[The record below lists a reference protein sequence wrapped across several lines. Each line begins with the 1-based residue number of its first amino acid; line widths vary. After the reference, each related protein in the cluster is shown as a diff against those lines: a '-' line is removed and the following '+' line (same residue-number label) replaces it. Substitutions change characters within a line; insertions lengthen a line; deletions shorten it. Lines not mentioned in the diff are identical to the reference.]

1 MTLSNSS
8 QQPTT
13 ISSSTFKAWL
23 AWFTASIFY
32 LYEMVLRVS
41 PSVMTHEL
49 TQDFQVSSTSLGVLV
64 SFYYFA
70 YVILQVPCGLIVDKF
85 GTRKIVTLSAII
97 CVLGTYM
104 FAESQ
109 TLWVAQIGRFMIGA
123 GSACAFISC
132 LKVSAEW
139 FRPHQF
145 ALVAGLSNMM
155 GTLGSTFAGRPL
167 ATLVQTYGWRPTTLM
182 LATAGIFVIL
192 MSWFCIQDS
201 PNSLVKQKKDISP
214 RLWPSLQTVITNRQ
228 IWLAA
233 VVGGFMYL
241 PISAFS
247 ELWGI
252 PFLMNTYQINCEL
265 ASTANVML
273 FLGMAVGGP
282 VAAWLAKIC
291 QNYVK
296 VMRLSALSTAVL
308 FAAIACAQ
316 WLPLNL
322 MFVLLFLAGV
332 TIGGQVLC
340 FTCAKNNTTHEISG
354 TTVAFTNAIV
364 MMSGVIFQPLL
375 GLILD
380 MAWDGKMTEAGLR
393 IYTESNYQVAIL
405 AVPICLF
412 ASWVIL
418 SWLNDSYSTEE

>member
-405 AVPICLF
+405 AVSICLF

>member
-1 MTLSNSS
+1 MTTSS
-8 QQPTT
+8 AVQRPERAP
-13 ISSSTFKAWL
+13 FKAWMVWL
-23 AWFTASIFY
+23 VASLFY

-41 PSVMTHEL
+41 PSVMTEGL
-49 TQDFQVSSTSLGVLV
+49 TQDFHVSATSLGVLV

-70 YVILQVPCGLIVDKF
+70 YVPLQVPCGLIVDKF
-85 GTRKIVTLSAII
+85 GTRKIVTLSTLI
-97 CVLGTYM
+97 CILGTYL

-109 TLWVAQIGRFMIGA
+109 NLWLAQIGRFLIGA

-167 ATLVQTYGWRPTTLM
+167 ATLVQNYGWRPTTLM
-182 LATAGIFVIL
+182 LATAGFLVAI
-192 MSWFCIQDS
+192 MSWFCIQDN
-201 PNSLVKQKKDISP
+201 PTPTEQEKHDAPK
-214 RLWPSLQTVITNRQ
+214 LWPSLQEVVKNKQ

-247 ELWGI
+247 ELWAV
-252 PFLMNTYQINCEL
+252 PFLINTYQINSEL

-273 FLGMAVGGP
+273 FLGMAIGGP
-282 VAAWLAKIC
+282 IAAWLAKYC

-296 VMRLSALSTAVL
+296 VMRLSALATAVL
-308 FAAIACAQ
+308 FTAIACAQ
-316 WLPLNL
+316 WLPLNI
-322 MFVLLFLAGV
+322 MFVILLLAGM

-340 FTCAKNNTTHEISG
+340 FTCAKNNTSHEISG

-380 MAWDGKMTEAGLR
+380 MAWDGKISAAGHR
-393 IYTESNYQVAIL
+393 IYSESNYQIAIL

-412 ASWVIL
+412 ASAFILRWVK
-418 SWLNDSYSTEE
+418 DSYSTEE

>member
-182 LATAGIFVIL
+182 LATAWIFVIL
-192 MSWFCIQDS
+192 LSWFCIQDS
-201 PNSLVKQKKDISP
+201 PNSLIKQKKDTSP
-214 RLWPSLQTVITNRQ
+214 KLWPSLQTVITNRQ

-380 MAWDGKMTEAGLR
+380 MAWDGKITEAGLR

>member
-201 PNSLVKQKKDISP
+201 PNSLIKQKKDTSP
-214 RLWPSLQTVITNRQ
+214 KLWPSLQTVITNRQ

-380 MAWDGKMTEAGLR
+380 MAWDGKITEAGLR

>member
-13 ISSSTFKAWL
+13 IGSSPFKAWL
-23 AWFTASIFY
+23 AWLTASIFY

-201 PNSLVKQKKDISP
+201 PNSLVKHKKDISP
-214 RLWPSLQTVITNRQ
+214 KLWPSLQTVITNRQ

-296 VMRLSALSTAVL
+296 LMRLSALSTAVL

>member
-1 MTLSNSS
+1 MTLLNSS

-214 RLWPSLQTVITNRQ
+214 KLWPSLQTVITNRQ

-296 VMRLSALSTAVL
+296 VMRFSALSTAVL

>member
-1 MTLSNSS
+1 
-8 QQPTT
+8 
-13 ISSSTFKAWL
+13 
-23 AWFTASIFY
+23 
-32 LYEMVLRVS
+32 
-41 PSVMTHEL
+41 
-49 TQDFQVSSTSLGVLV
+49 
-64 SFYYFA
+64 
-70 YVILQVPCGLIVDKF
+70 
-85 GTRKIVTLSAII
+85 
-97 CVLGTYM
+97 
-104 FAESQ
+104 
-109 TLWVAQIGRFMIGA
+109 
-123 GSACAFISC
+123 
-132 LKVSAEW
+132 
-139 FRPHQF
+139 
-145 ALVAGLSNMM
+145 
-155 GTLGSTFAGRPL
+155 
-167 ATLVQTYGWRPTTLM
+167 M

-201 PNSLVKQKKDISP
+201 PNSLIKQKKDTSP
-214 RLWPSLQTVITNRQ
+214 KLWPSLQTVITNRQ

-380 MAWDGKMTEAGLR
+380 MAWDGKITEAGLR

>member
-1 MTLSNSS
+1 MTLLNSS

-214 RLWPSLQTVITNRQ
+214 KLWPSLQTVITNRQ

-296 VMRLSALSTAVL
+296 VMRFSALS
-308 FAAIACAQ
+308 
-316 WLPLNL
+316 
-322 MFVLLFLAGV
+322 
-332 TIGGQVLC
+332 
-340 FTCAKNNTTHEISG
+340 
-354 TTVAFTNAIV
+354 
-364 MMSGVIFQPLL
+364 PLL
-375 GLILD
+375 
-380 MAWDGKMTEAGLR
+380 
-393 IYTESNYQVAIL
+393 V
-405 AVPICLF
+405 
-412 ASWVIL
+412 
-418 SWLNDSYSTEE
+418 

>member
-1 MTLSNSS
+1 
-8 QQPTT
+8 
-13 ISSSTFKAWL
+13 
-23 AWFTASIFY
+23 
-32 LYEMVLRVS
+32 
-41 PSVMTHEL
+41 
-49 TQDFQVSSTSLGVLV
+49 
-64 SFYYFA
+64 
-70 YVILQVPCGLIVDKF
+70 
-85 GTRKIVTLSAII
+85 
-97 CVLGTYM
+97 
-104 FAESQ
+104 
-109 TLWVAQIGRFMIGA
+109 
-123 GSACAFISC
+123 
-132 LKVSAEW
+132 
-139 FRPHQF
+139 
-145 ALVAGLSNMM
+145 MM

-201 PNSLVKQKKDISP
+201 PNSLIKQKKDTSP
-214 RLWPSLQTVITNRQ
+214 KLWPSLQTVITNRQ

-380 MAWDGKMTEAGLR
+380 MAWDGKITEAGLR